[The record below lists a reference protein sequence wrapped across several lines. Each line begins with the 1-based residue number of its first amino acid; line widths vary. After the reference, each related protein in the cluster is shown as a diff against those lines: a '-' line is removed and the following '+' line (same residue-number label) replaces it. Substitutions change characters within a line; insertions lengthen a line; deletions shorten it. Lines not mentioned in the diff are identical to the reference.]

1 MLNEWKEFQDYT
13 GAVNYTARNKQD
25 TTYLGRFTFD
35 TILDFEGLNRVLT
48 ILARGFA
55 FHNEDGSPAEAPR
68 ERIDYAKRGL
78 CAWCSVPSSKKAT
91 PREAWQFGSEA
102 LAAPQATLMKM
113 ITEGV
118 MEGNLPWTLI
128 FIGVF
133 IGVAVE
139 IMGVPVLP
147 VAIGLYLPFELS
159 ASILVGGILRYVSS
173 RKKKDAEGGI
183 LFCSGLIAGEGL
195 MGIVL
200 ALLAVFG
207 KSDKIDLSHWMDTGI
222 FGAAALVFVIAAC
235 ILISARE
242 KKKPAD

>member
-1 MLNEWKEFQDYT
+1 MAVSAVTIGGVMML
-13 GAVNYTARNKQD
+13 
-25 TTYLGRFTFD
+25 
-35 TILDFEGLNRVLT
+35 LN
-48 ILARGFA
+48 
-55 FHNEDGSPAEAPR
+55 H
-68 ERIDYAKRGL
+68 
-78 CAWCSVPSSKKAT
+78 
-91 PREAWQFGSEA
+91 AWQFGSEA

-159 ASILVGGILRYVSS
+159 ASILVGGILRYVSFWEK
-173 RKKKDAEGGI
+173 RKMPKEEFY
-183 LFCSGLIAGEGL
+183 FCSGLIAGEGL

-242 KKKPAD
+242 KKKPADWLLPAGQNVFVSYTVGALFVARKSLTISTSFSLSESSEVQA

>member
-1 MLNEWKEFQDYT
+1 M
-13 GAVNYTARNKQD
+13 
-25 TTYLGRFTFD
+25 
-35 TILDFEGLNRVLT
+35 
-48 ILARGFA
+48 
-55 FHNEDGSPAEAPR
+55 
-68 ERIDYAKRGL
+68 
-78 CAWCSVPSSKKAT
+78 
-91 PREAWQFGSEA
+91 
-102 LAAPQATLMKM
+102 
-113 ITEGV
+113 
-118 MEGNLPWTLI
+118 I

-173 RKKKDAEGGI
+173 RKKKRCRRRNII
-183 LFCSGLIAGEGL
+183 LLRSDCGEGL

-222 FGAAALVFVIAAC
+222 FGAAKTCVCDSLPV
-235 ILISARE
+235 S
-242 KKKPAD
+242 

>member
-1 MLNEWKEFQDYT
+1 MD
-13 GAVNYTARNKQD
+13 V
-25 TTYLGRFTFD
+25 
-35 TILDFEGLNRVLT
+35 DF
-48 ILARGFA
+48 
-55 FHNEDGSPAEAPR
+55 
-68 ERIDYAKRGL
+68 Y
-78 CAWCSVPSSKKAT
+78 WCFS
-91 PREAWQFGSEA
+91 
-102 LAAPQATLMKM
+102 
-113 ITEGV
+113 
-118 MEGNLPWTLI
+118 
-128 FIGVF
+128 

-235 ILISARE
+235 ILIFCKRERKSLRTDYARRSKLYRFISPIGALFVARKSLTISTSFSLSE
-242 KKKPAD
+242 SSEVQA

>member
-1 MLNEWKEFQDYT
+1 MML
-13 GAVNYTARNKQD
+13 
-25 TTYLGRFTFD
+25 
-35 TILDFEGLNRVLT
+35 LN
-48 ILARGFA
+48 
-55 FHNEDGSPAEAPR
+55 H
-68 ERIDYAKRGL
+68 
-78 CAWCSVPSSKKAT
+78 
-91 PREAWQFGSEA
+91 AWQFGSEA

-173 RKKKDAEGGI
+173 GKKKDAEGGI

-207 KSDKIDLSHWMDTGI
+207 KSDKIDLSYWMDTGI